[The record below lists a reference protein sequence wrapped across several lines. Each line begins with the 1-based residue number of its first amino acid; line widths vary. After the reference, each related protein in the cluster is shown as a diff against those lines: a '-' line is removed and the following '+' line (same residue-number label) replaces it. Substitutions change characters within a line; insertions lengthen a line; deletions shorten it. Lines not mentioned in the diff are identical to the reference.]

1 MNQPPLENH
10 EIQLTSI
17 HRLSFD
23 KLNLTLTRQYQKRGG
38 KGKNAPLIDEYDYNN
53 PSYYGHPKVLIDRL
67 FDKEFMEGM
76 SAEDIASLHEFKEIM
91 ESAIAHVDKV
101 KEEIYAHITE
111 HISIELDEEK
121 KKVVKKVKG
130 QIISE

>member
-1 MNQPPLENH
+1 MKQPPLENH

-17 HRLSFD
+17 HRLAFD

-91 ESAIAHVDKV
+91 ENAIAHVDKV